1 MQDHRTP
8 TDKQHQAVQPPQ
20 LTAYLRDSVSRLIE
34 QTAQRKE
41 TAKLVSQTEQSA
53 VATNKRLETDYTVL
67 IGNWYKAIPPASR
80 QRRYTTEE
88 LLTQFAGRY
97 RDRPA
102 IRMIAAALRANG
114 FTSKRDWTV
123 AGRNQRYWLPPKD

>member
-1 MQDHRTP
+1 MP
-8 TDKQHQAVQPPQ
+8 PPQ
-20 LTAYLRDSVSRLIE
+20 LTAYLRDSVHRLIVQTE
-34 QTAQRKE
+34 QQREAASLRTK
-41 TAKLVSQTEQSA
+41 TEQSA
-53 VATNKRLETDYTVL
+53 VARNKRLETDYT
-67 IGNWYKAIPPASR
+67 ISIRNWYNAIPPASR

-123 AGRNQRYWLPPKD
+123 AGRNQRYWLPSKD